1 MYLNRYIKKKEKE
14 KLAKTQFPQ
23 QNKSNYFFN
32 QYSNYS
38 LYKFKLNRRQNWK
51 NKKITAQYF

>member
-38 LYKFKLNRRQNWK
+38 LYKFKLNRR
-51 NKKITAQYF
+51 